1 MLLFKTCHSFEHF
14 VSVCICSVPSNSRV
28 LMLLGQLEKMDGDVT
43 GKNVETTRQVTAKI
57 LHLIQT
63 QGKGKNR
70 RILKVGWVLHTA
82 YSFQEN
88 RMILILIF

>member
-1 MLLFKTCHSFEHF
+1 MLSSFFSLWDLSKHGYVFINNMLLFKTCHNFEHF

-63 QGKGKNR
+63 QGKGKTD
-70 RILKVGWVLHTA
+70 V
-82 YSFQEN
+82 YSK
-88 RMILILIF
+88 

>member
-1 MLLFKTCHSFEHF
+1 
-14 VSVCICSVPSNSRV
+14 
-28 LMLLGQLEKMDGDVT
+28 MLLGQLEKMDGDVT

-70 RILKVGWVLHTA
+70 RILNIGWVLHTA

-88 RMILILIF
+88 RMITNS